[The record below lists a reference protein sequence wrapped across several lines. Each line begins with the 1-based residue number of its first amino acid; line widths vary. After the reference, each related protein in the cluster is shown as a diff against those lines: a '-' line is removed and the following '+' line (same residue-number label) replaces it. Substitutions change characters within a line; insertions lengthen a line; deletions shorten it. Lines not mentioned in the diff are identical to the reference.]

1 MAVYFLDSSAI
12 VKRYFQE
19 QGYEWIET
27 LHDPA
32 QRHALYIA
40 QAALVEVVASICRKA
55 REQNMP
61 REERDT
67 TIEDFRRDVQNTY
80 SVWLVDNALYTAA
93 GDLCRSHRLRAYD
106 AVQLACAMAVRGDVL
121 VAQPPE
127 ARSSEAEPP
136 DFIFVSADLGL
147 LTIARA
153 EGFSIENPNNYS

>member
-1 MAVYFLDSSAI
+1 MALYFLDSSAI

-19 QGYEWIET
+19 PGHAWIER

-32 QRHALYIA
+32 QGHGLYIA

-61 REERDT
+61 LEERDS
-67 TIEDFRRDVQNTY
+67 TIDDFRRDVQNTY
-80 SVWLVDNALYTAA
+80 SVWVIDNALYTAA

-106 AVQLACAMAVRGDVL
+106 AIQLACALAVREDVL
-121 VAQPPE
+121 VAQPPD
-127 ARSSEAEPP
+127 AEPP
-136 DFIFVSADLGL
+136 DFLFVSADLGL

-153 EGFSIENPNNYS
+153 EGFGSENPNNYA